1 MASDL
6 RSGVPLHDEK
16 EHAILEREF
25 FNIEVDSCRRL
36 LGRTR
41 IGESHDE
48 QQHDDCAKD

>member
-25 FNIEVDSCRRL
+25 FNIEVDGGF
-36 LGRTR
+36 LGQTR
-41 IGESHDE
+41 IGESDDE
-48 QQHDDCAKD
+48 TAP